1 MQTAAALLVLSL
13 GFADF
18 NYTAYEK
25 TYSAENQ
32 EGLFAY
38 AADFM
43 RKHRGGHIFFKS
55 GSRCCSPPL
64 LNLPRTQIQEN
75 GGVFDGEYIYSYK
88 KTAVFLFLFT
98 AKSRILGIA
107 LQKFLN
113 RNRGFRFNCY
123 TPIYGAGGRGWTYLN
138 MFERQS
144 AILNLIYRE
153 RHTTEAILAETF
165 GVSNR
170 TIRKD
175 ITALSCVLPIETV
188 RGRYRGGIWLEDW
201 FDPNSNVLS
210 AKQENLLKEMRST
223 LAGENLLMLNS
234 ILVQFAPSKGY
245 R

>member
-1 MQTAAALLVLSL
+1 M
-13 GFADF
+13 
-18 NYTAYEK
+18 
-25 TYSAENQ
+25 
-32 EGLFAY
+32 
-38 AADFM
+38 
-43 RKHRGGHIFFKS
+43 
-55 GSRCCSPPL
+55 
-64 LNLPRTQIQEN
+64 
-75 GGVFDGEYIYSYK
+75 
-88 KTAVFLFLFT
+88 
-98 AKSRILGIA
+98 
-107 LQKFLN
+107 
-113 RNRGFRFNCY
+113 
-123 TPIYGAGGRGWTYLN
+123 N

-153 RHTTEAILAETF
+153 HHTTEAILAETF

-175 ITALSCVLPIETV
+175 ITALSCVLPIKTV